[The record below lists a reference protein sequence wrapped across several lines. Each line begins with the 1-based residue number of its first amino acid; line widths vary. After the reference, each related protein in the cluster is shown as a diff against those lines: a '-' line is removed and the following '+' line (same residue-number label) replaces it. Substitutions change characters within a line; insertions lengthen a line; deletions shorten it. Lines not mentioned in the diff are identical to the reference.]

1 MEKTNFL
8 NKTRQQGGKKLHFL
22 KFLPQERKIK
32 LLFFSFQELLL
43 PTPRNYHHCQ
53 KVDLRNYFLRRSG
66 IKASGPPIASI
77 LTGLQAAKDFL
88 DYEGGQS
95 GKRILGGVWVA
106 WERSISCSEV
116 NALTSGE
123 CVLVN
128 SPQQCKKRCWK
139 EVCGEYFKVQPVI

>member
-95 GKRILGGVWVA
+95 GKRIFGGCLGCLGEEYLLFRSKCPYFWGVCFG
-106 WERSISCSEV
+106 E
-116 NALTSGE
+116 LTTTVQKK
-123 CVLVN
+123 VLEGGLWGVL
-128 SPQQCKKRCWK
+128 
-139 EVCGEYFKVQPVI
+139 